1 MKTVL
6 SVDVAKNKSMIML
19 MNSDGE
25 ILIDTKEIKHNLE
38 EFEKVKAEIKEI
50 NPQNLTI
57 FMESTGTYHL
67 PVERYFKEN
76 GFNTLVIN
84 SLTTKNNYDTIRKT
98 KTDKKDCYR
107 LAKLFFVNEVE
118 YHELSK
124 KDLYANL
131 KAMTR
136 QYFYLLQQNVS
147 CKNRYKRLINI
158 CFPELE
164 KIFKSTRIYDDTAL
178 NFIKE
183 FPHAEIVKEKRI
195 DALYNNLYKTN
206 GRNLNF
212 YKKLATT
219 IKTASAN
226 SYPGVDKKHEDV
238 QNLSYMAK
246 IVQNNVSCKN
256 RYKRLINICF
266 PELEKI
272 FKSTRIYE
280 DTALN
285 FIKEFPHAEIVK
297 EKRID
302 ALYNNLYKTNG
313 RNLNF
318 YKKLAT
324 TIKTAS
330 INSYPGVDKEH
341 EDVKNLSYMA
351 KIVQNNNNIINE
363 LREKMIETAKQ
374 SPYFKII
381 NSFYGIGEILT
392 AEILGE
398 LGDITRFDS
407 PKEIIAFCGLDPT
420 IKQSGKSINVKGAI
434 SKRGNKYARYILFNC
449 SQMVVKLGASNY
461 PEHPVYIYYQNKK
474 AEGKHYYESLTAC
487 STKILRMLYSMCKN
501 NKQFL
506 EN

>member
-38 EFEKVKAEIKEI
+38 DFEKAKEEIKEI
-50 NPQNLTI
+50 NPENLTV

-147 CKNRYKRLINI
+147 CKNRYKRLLNI

-212 YKKLATT
+212 YKRLSET
-219 IKTASAN
+219 IKIASAN
-226 SYPGVDKKHEDV
+226 SYPGVDK
-238 QNLSYMAK
+238 
-246 IVQNNVSCKN
+246 
-256 RYKRLINICF
+256 
-266 PELEKI
+266 
-272 FKSTRIYE
+272 
-280 DTALN
+280 
-285 FIKEFPHAEIVK
+285 
-297 EKRID
+297 
-302 ALYNNLYKTNG
+302 
-313 RNLNF
+313 
-318 YKKLAT
+318 
-324 TIKTAS
+324 
-330 INSYPGVDKEH
+330 EH
-341 EDVKNLSYMA
+341 KDVKYLSDMS
-351 KIVQNNNNIINE
+351 KIVQNNNNVINE
-363 LREKMIETAKQ
+363 LRD
-374 SPYFKII
+374 KIGLYSIGTHTDSLTLKAIGTTGFGYANDNSYTYTEYTFVDSKNNEYEMKYI
-381 NSFYGIGEILT
+381 NNGDTLDLT
-392 AEILGE
+392 EGQKYHVTFE
-398 LGDITRFDS
+398 VSEGTFDY
-407 PKEIIAFCGLDPT
+407 EFT
-420 IKQSGKSINVKGAI
+420 IKSIN
-434 SKRGNKYARYILFNC
+434 
-449 SQMVVKLGASNY
+449 
-461 PEHPVYIYYQNKK
+461 
-474 AEGKHYYESLTAC
+474 
-487 STKILRMLYSMCKN
+487 
-501 NKQFL
+501 
-506 EN
+506 

>member
-19 MNSDGE
+19 MNSEGE
-25 ILIDTKEIKHNLE
+25 IFIDTKEINHNLE
-38 EFEKVKAEIKEI
+38 DFEKVKEEIKEI
-50 NPQNLTI
+50 NPQNLTV

-98 KTDKKDCYR
+98 KTDKKD
-107 LAKLFFVNEVE
+107 
-118 YHELSK
+118 
-124 KDLYANL
+124 LYANL

-136 QYFYLLQQNVS
+136 QYFYLLQNNVS

-219 IKTASAN
+219 IKTAS
-226 SYPGVDKKHEDV
+226 
-238 QNLSYMAK
+238 
-246 IVQNNVSCKN
+246 
-256 RYKRLINICF
+256 
-266 PELEKI
+266 
-272 FKSTRIYE
+272 
-280 DTALN
+280 
-285 FIKEFPHAEIVK
+285 
-297 EKRID
+297 
-302 ALYNNLYKTNG
+302 
-313 RNLNF
+313 
-318 YKKLAT
+318 
-324 TIKTAS
+324 

-341 EDVKNLSYMA
+341 ENVKNLSYMA

-374 SPYFKII
+374 SPYYKII
-381 NSFYGIGEILT
+381 NSFYGIGDTLT

>member
-19 MNSDGE
+19 MNSEGE
-25 ILIDTKEIKHNLE
+25 IFIDTKEINHNLE
-38 EFEKVKAEIKEI
+38 DFEKVKEEIKEI
-50 NPQNLTI
+50 NPQNLTV

-118 YHELSK
+118 YHDLSK
-124 KDLYANL
+124 NDLYANL

-136 QYFYLLQQNVS
+136 QYFYLLQNNVS

-212 YKKLATT
+212 YKKLAT
-219 IKTASAN
+219 
-226 SYPGVDKKHEDV
+226 
-238 QNLSYMAK
+238 
-246 IVQNNVSCKN
+246 
-256 RYKRLINICF
+256 
-266 PELEKI
+266 
-272 FKSTRIYE
+272 
-280 DTALN
+280 
-285 FIKEFPHAEIVK
+285 
-297 EKRID
+297 
-302 ALYNNLYKTNG
+302 
-313 RNLNF
+313 
-318 YKKLAT
+318 
-324 TIKTAS
+324 
-330 INSYPGVDKEH
+330 
-341 EDVKNLSYMA
+341 
-351 KIVQNNNNIINE
+351 
-363 LREKMIETAKQ
+363 
-374 SPYFKII
+374 
-381 NSFYGIGEILT
+381 
-392 AEILGE
+392 
-398 LGDITRFDS
+398 
-407 PKEIIAFCGLDPT
+407 T